1 MSGPHPV
8 AHLKAEQ
15 AVLAELSN
23 SPVNA
28 VNVRQHVDMIRG
40 PPRGPTPP
48 PGSAYGLRRDHSQCA
63 AEVHQRLLEDY
74 VNAPIQRPS
83 QVARAFLAVVALV
96 PNNSPAETKMPI
108 QLKPRDLI
116 RTELY
121 HPSPILPSSYSVN
134 RT

>member
-40 PPRGPTPP
+40 PPHGPTPP

-63 AEVHQRLLEDY
+63 AEVHQRHPRRLRERAHS
-74 VNAPIQRPS
+74 APQPGRP
-83 QVARAFLAVVALV
+83 RV
-96 PNNSPAETKMPI
+96 PGRCGLGSE
-108 QLKPRDLI
+108 
-116 RTELY
+116 
-121 HPSPILPSSYSVN
+121 
-134 RT
+134 